1 MEELQTEDPRDVPGY
16 EAVLALDIR
25 GYSKAASHLMS
36 QMRTNLDA
44 MVEVAMA
51 DSGLAE
57 EWQQRK
63 YWGDRGDGFL
73 LAMPVQRLW
82 RLVDPLPEKL
92 ETALADYDA
101 HRQAADPEIR
111 VRMSVHVGPL
121 PSDYHGD
128 PMNDACRLLDS
139 DAAKAAMEQAKKLDT
154 FLALIISD
162 AVFHAVVRAKRTLR
176 LTADDFL
183 RVRAEVDDKFA
194 ELAWVHVPR
203 RRPKDLVGL
212 EAPAPVEPVVRSS
225 VEAVAPIDR
234 SAPKYHFGQA
244 GSVIPESTGT
254 VNVYQDGQRP

>member
-1 MEELQTEDPRDVPGY
+1 MEELQAEDPRDVPDY
-16 EAVLALDIR
+16 EAVLALDMR

-36 QMRTNLDA
+36 PMRTNLDA
-44 MVEVAMA
+44 MVAAAMA
-51 DSGLAE
+51 ESGLAE

-73 LAMPVQRLW
+73 LAMPVRRLW

-92 ETALADYDA
+92 EAALAAYDA
-101 HRQAADPEIR
+101 QRRAADPEIR

-139 DAAKAAMEQAKKLDT
+139 GAARSALEQAKKLDS
-154 FLALIISD
+154 FLTLIISD

-176 LTADDFL
+176 LTASDFL

-203 RRPKDLVGL
+203 RSPNDLAGL
-212 EAPAPVEPVVRSS
+212 ETPAPVEPVAEPSA
-225 VEAVAPIDR
+225 EAVVPTVQPA
-234 SAPKYHFGQA
+234 SKYHFGQT
-244 GSVIPESTGT
+244 GSVTTEPSGT